1 MPTKELKV
9 DASTENYK
17 IVASRES
24 ESPQRY
30 RIELNNNYSEKED
43 WPNILTFCYNSI
55 SLFWAKWKLPFNY
68 AASSNRKDKSSFS
81 IGFVTVLLVVTF
93 LTLLQNALSNTSI
106 IFLHIAEQ
114 TVGQID
120 MLMTPSD
127 LSTFLNFT
135 FIEEATKLR
144 AQGSSPRWVL
154 YGEIE
159 KDNNFVERSTNP
171 TKEMK
176 IDRVSMAFLFMDSE
190 KERQAGLGVE
200 WPFETLGED
209 EILVSSSS
217 LRAIDLQPNVGQRVK
232 MSVDLNSLFQDNG
245 IQTGP
250 LSNSTNNSR
259 NNLDSFLNS
268 IIPEQNI
275 TRTID
280 ASDLIDAT
288 RLFPNLTRI
297 IGIDNS
303 TQSRFNVTVNS
314 KVLIQNLLQ
323 TIDENP
329 WLLIVNS
336 TFTVV
341 GSLDGTY
348 SKVPTALGN
357 YAVFEKIVLKKI
369 MISFISSLSS
379 NNLLEPILNNLYTE
393 IKNLEIDQF
402 AMSVCVIFKDRL
414 SAYMKSTTERKKD
427 FILLTNSIVGSLGDD
442 FDATFSLP
450 LNTALQTS
458 SFISILL
465 DEVLFAVVVVL
476 SMLAVILIYSLLLA
490 DIQEKTF
497 EFGMLRTLGLNKNN
511 LLRLLTI
518 QSFYFSLPAILTG
531 IYICYVIYV
540 PLSYVLSNMTFTE
553 IRPYL
558 TFGALILGVSL
569 GIILPFVGSIIPV
582 RRALTKT
589 LRDALDIYHNVVF
602 DTTVSIK
609 RLQDIGVSIIQTLFA
624 LFLVVIGIL
633 VYYVVPLSFIF
644 NLLSMFFRVLTI
656 ILLCLVIGQILMV
669 SSIQP
674 FLERSILS
682 VILYWGSDRI
692 LKDVVL
698 KNLQS
703 HRPRNRK
710 TSLMFVICLAYVLFA
725 ATMFTMQAN
734 SLSDNQS
741 WFAGADIVVT
751 GGTMNNPLPDT
762 ALRSYLNTVLVKY
775 NNSSRCIV
783 EDYSFATV
791 PLNSLKNLDDLTI
804 IDNLYFNEVTV
815 SVMALEENYLDVSF
829 NSYYMV
835 EKVRP
840 ELNFQTTGSGKINF
854 LPSLNTNLSLELTE
868 PPSLVYSGQYA
879 PYDENRLPSNTSKAY
894 LSGVPIAI
902 SNSLYEN
909 YYFGV
914 DSMVRLIFYF
924 RDMNRQYITHEIPSL
939 PIILLKKL
947 SGFPSISRLVRN
959 RTPLFISLDMYKKI
973 LEYSDRLMMPEKPT
987 KISYSRL
994 FIKVKQSVS
1003 DFQIEG
1009 LVNDINGIVNSDA
1022 FNVVNL
1028 KADIAATKTAS
1039 DLIMMFFYVVSFIG
1053 MIFCFFV
1060 LWLSFTANI
1069 RENVWEFGVLRA
1081 IGLQVMK
1088 LYIYEAVTIVISCI
1102 IQGFV
1107 IGCVTA
1113 IALTLQFNLFTEM
1126 PFAFYMNVPLF
1137 VVLILFSLVVSC
1149 LGAYLPAAEIKDKPV
1164 AFVIKGLK

>member
-176 IDRVSMAFLFMDSE
+176 IDQVSMAFLFIDSE
-190 KERQAGLGVE
+190 RERQAGLGVE

-217 LRAIDLQPNVGQRVK
+217 LRAIGLQPNVGQRVK

-259 NNLDSFLNS
+259 NTLGSFLNS

-275 TRTID
+275 TQTID

-288 RLFPNLTRI
+288 RLFPNLTGI

-303 TQSRFNVTVNS
+303 TQSRVNVTVNS

-369 MISFISSLSS
+369 MIS
-379 NNLLEPILNNLYTE
+379 
-393 IKNLEIDQF
+393 
-402 AMSVCVIFKDRL
+402 L

-804 IDNLYFNEVTV
+804 IDNLYFNEATV

-829 NSYYMV
+829 NAYYMV

-840 ELNFQTTGSGKINF
+840 ELNFQRTGSGKINF

-914 DSMVRLIFYF
+914 DSMVRLIFYL

-1113 IALTLQFNLFTEM
+1113 VALTLQFNLFTEM